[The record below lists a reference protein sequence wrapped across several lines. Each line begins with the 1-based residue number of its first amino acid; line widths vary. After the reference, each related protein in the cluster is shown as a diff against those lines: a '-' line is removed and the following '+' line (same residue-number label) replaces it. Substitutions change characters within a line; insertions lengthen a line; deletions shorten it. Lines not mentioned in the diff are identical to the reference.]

1 MGAPPAV
8 IRSLTLTL
16 TVALALTLTLALV
29 LTRWAYR
36 QLPGAGK
43 LERCH
48 TRAAPASLSHER
60 NVPKAWLKSVE
71 PGKGGW
77 LANPDANVTGPF
89 FFPKGPL
96 YLISRQ
102 LVSETLAGE
111 WASAEA
117 ERAVASG
124 ADFTDEATWPW
135 EDVFLGAA
143 LARSVRPAAH
153 AAHRPLAVH
162 IGANAAWLGYWTK
175 DVGALA
181 LRLG

>member
-1 MGAPPAV
+1 MY
-8 IRSLTLTL
+8 
-16 TVALALTLTLALV
+16 
-29 LTRWAYR
+29 RWAHR
-36 QLPGAGK
+36 LLPGEGK

-48 TRAAPASLSHER
+48 TRVAPASLSHER
-60 NVPKAWLKSVE
+60 NVPKAWLRSVE
-71 PGKGGW
+71 PGRAW

-96 YLISRQ
+96 YLISRK
-102 LVSETLAGE
+102 LVAETLAGE

-124 ADFTDEATWPW
+124 ADFSDEATWPW

-153 AAHRPLAVH
+153 AAHPRPHDRPLAVH
-162 IGANAAWLGYWTK
+162 IGPSAAWFGYWAK
-175 DVGALA
+175 DLGARA
-181 LRLG
+181 SRLRLGLG

>member
-1 MGAPPAV
+1 MIEAA
-8 IRSLTLTL
+8 
-16 TVALALTLTLALV
+16 ALRVQPVTACN
-29 LTRWAYR
+29 RWAFR

-71 PGKGGW
+71 PGKEW

-102 LVSETLAGE
+102 LVAETLAGE

-162 IGANAAWLGYWTK
+162 IGARAAWLGYWTK